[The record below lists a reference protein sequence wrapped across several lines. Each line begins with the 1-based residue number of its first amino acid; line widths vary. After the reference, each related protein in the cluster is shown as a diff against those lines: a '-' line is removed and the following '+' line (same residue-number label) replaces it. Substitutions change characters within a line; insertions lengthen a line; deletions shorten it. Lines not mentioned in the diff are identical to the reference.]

1 MQRNSE
7 RADRVSWIEIRMQ
20 NRIHLTKEKSAV
32 DSITCKQTILPKSC
46 KIAINSHLS
55 SFRGCECECI
65 FTHSLPVI
73 AVQNISILS
82 SSYSQTSHSS
92 A

>member
-32 DSITCKQTILPKSC
+32 DSITCKQTICPK
-46 KIAINSHLS
+46 
-55 SFRGCECECI
+55 
-65 FTHSLPVI
+65 
-73 AVQNISILS
+73 AVKLL
-82 SSYSQTSHSS
+82 
-92 A
+92 